1 MKLKIRIDEDI
12 FLVQDDS
19 YILYT
24 RTINELI
31 FEEWFNKRLLILQ
44 RRKI

>member
-12 FLVQDDS
+12 FLVQYDS

-31 FEEWFNKRLLILQ
+31 FEELFNKRLLILQ